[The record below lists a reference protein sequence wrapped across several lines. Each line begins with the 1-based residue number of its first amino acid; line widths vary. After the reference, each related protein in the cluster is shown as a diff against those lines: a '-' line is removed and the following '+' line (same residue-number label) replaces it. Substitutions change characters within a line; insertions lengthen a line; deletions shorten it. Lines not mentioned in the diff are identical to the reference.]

1 MTIAMWSLV
10 LNIVIAVLVVGYGI
24 WLRNIMS
31 QQLQSKN
38 AEIQALEAAIKTR
51 DAQISAL
58 QADTAPA
65 IIEKYK
71 NVRTFANEMAAE
83 SQRTFDKLNS
93 LTTAFDNLRE
103 THDAHVLQS
112 LKGSVKEQ

>member
-1 MTIAMWSLV
+1 MGGTVTASTGCGLKEALMTIAMWSLV

-83 SQRTFDKLNS
+83 SQQTFDKLNS
-93 LTTAFDNLRE
+93 LTKAFDN
-103 THDAHVLQS
+103 
-112 LKGSVKEQ
+112 